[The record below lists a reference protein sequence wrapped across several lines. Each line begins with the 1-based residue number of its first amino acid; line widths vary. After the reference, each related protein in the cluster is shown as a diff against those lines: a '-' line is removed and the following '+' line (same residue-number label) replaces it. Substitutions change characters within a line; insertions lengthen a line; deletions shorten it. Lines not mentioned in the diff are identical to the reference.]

1 VIGGSP
7 VNSHP
12 PSSWSPLTK
21 SMSATSPV
29 EGLTRRG
36 PNAHAETP
44 LTLNTQYMTPTT
56 VVEPPTPE
64 PPQANQ
70 KIDHTKFDLWLNE
83 NPQFTT
89 YETRRGRSLEE
100 PGHPS
105 HGRPLSP
112 LTGHHTGDPPDPPPK
127 SGFKFSLTSNLK
139 RLSSLSRTSIS
150 SKSVGS
156 AGRSSHETRSPS
168 PLSYPYPPNSGS
180 NFPKTISMNPA
191 ALFCH
196 EVDGQNTTMQRCI
209 IYANKI
215 NELYLY
221 DCGLSDWVKQM
232 TDRSWSPFQIFMN
245 SLIINSQMRTHKD
258 HEDPLP
264 DRIFTNHDIHLVRLC
279 NLKQL
284 SQGGQM
290 QRQRQILHRGNT
302 TTLSRQACLLSF
314 RTLL

>member
-1 VIGGSP
+1 LLTNSSDGSKFVTSKAIHCREGATAAKEPSSLGSSP
-7 VNSHP
+7 VSSHP
-12 PSSWSPLTK
+12 PSSWSPLTTN
-21 SMSATSPV
+21 STSATSPV
-29 EGLTRRG
+29 EGLSRKG
-36 PNAHAETP
+36 PNAQAETP

-64 PPQANQ
+64 PPRADQ
-70 KIDHTKFDLWLNE
+70 KLDHTKFDLWLNE

-105 HGRPLSP
+105 CGRPLSP

-127 SGFKFSLTSNLK
+127 TGFKFSLASNLK

-168 PLSYPYPPNSGS
+168 PLSYPYPQNSGS
-180 NFPKTISMNPA
+180 NLPKTISMNPA
-191 ALFCH
+191 ALYCH
-196 EVDGQNTTMQRCI
+196 EVDGQTTTMQRCV

-221 DCGLSDWVKQM
+221 DCGLYDWVKNM
-232 TDRSWSPFQIFMN
+232 TDR
-245 SLIINSQMRTHKD
+245 R
-258 HEDPLP
+258 
-264 DRIFTNHDIHLVRLC
+264 
-279 NLKQL
+279 
-284 SQGGQM
+284 
-290 QRQRQILHRGNT
+290 
-302 TTLSRQACLLSF
+302 
-314 RTLL
+314 

>member
-1 VIGGSP
+1 MTGTSP
-7 VNSHP
+7 VDSHP
-12 PSSWSPLTK
+12 PSSWTPLTN
-21 SMSATSPV
+21 SMSTSPV
-29 EGLTRRG
+29 EGLTRKG
-36 PNAHAETP
+36 PNTRAVTP
-44 LTLNTQYMTPTT
+44 LNTQYMTPTT

-64 PPQANQ
+64 PPQADQ
-70 KIDHTKFDLWLNE
+70 KIDHTKFDLWLKE

-100 PGHPS
+100 PS
-105 HGRPLSP
+105 GRPLSP
-112 LTGHHTGDPPDPPPK
+112 LTDHHTGDPPDPPPK
-127 SGFKFSLTSNLK
+127 SGFKFSLATNLK
-139 RLSSLSRTSIS
+139 RLSSLSRTS
-150 SKSVGS
+150 SKSARS

-232 TDRSWSPFQIFMN
+232 TDRSWSLFF
-245 SLIINSQMRTHKD
+245 
-258 HEDPLP
+258 
-264 DRIFTNHDIHLVRLC
+264 RIFSIV
-279 NLKQL
+279 NLL
-284 SQGGQM
+284 SITLRCQPTKTTRTLYQTVFSP
-290 QRQRQILHRGNT
+290 T
-302 TTLSRQACLLSF
+302 TTSISF
-314 RTLL
+314 VCAF